1 MFRLDKLALKYVET
15 ERYFTMNVMMVIYLM
30 ETAVLL
36 LVRLKEAITVSMV
49 ITIINLIVYTC

>member
-15 ERYFTMNVMMVIYLM
+15 ERYFMMNVMMVIYLM